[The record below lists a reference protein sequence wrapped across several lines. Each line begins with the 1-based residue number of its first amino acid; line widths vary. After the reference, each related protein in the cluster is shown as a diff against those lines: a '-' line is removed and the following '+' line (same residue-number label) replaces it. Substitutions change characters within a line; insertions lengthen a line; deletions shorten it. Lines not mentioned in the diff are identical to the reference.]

1 MKALKSYLKSNMSYV
16 KTAVIAV
23 LFTLVAIP
31 FVNRVSGDGNK
42 YTVDSRYMVVLN
54 GNELG
59 YVSDSQVAENALLD
73 ARNLLDS
80 ESEGLVLVEA
90 DMQLNEQTSGGAV
103 YSKEQMT
110 EKIYNS
116 LSTEASVPSEQVTAY
131 TVRIDDFTVTLA
143 SLDDVVELLERVK
156 NRYADTSNFPIV
168 INEEDNGIYSSY
180 KINFVSADKQLNE
193 AAKVLLAEDG
203 SVSESAAEK
212 AESTSYKDGVL
223 SIGFVEN
230 IEVIATKS
238 NSGDVVSVD
247 EAYEL
252 VTKEHAEKETYVV
265 ASGDCLSSIARDN
278 GLSLDELIALNEG
291 FTVDTAIYEG
301 DVLTITV
308 PASEVSVKVVEEKSY
323 SESYNAPV
331 QYVDNDTLYVGTEN
345 VIQQGSEGSRSVVA
359 LVTYVNGTESSR
371 EIIKQEISTE
381 SVPKIIERGT
391 LTPPTYINP
400 VHSTYVTSHWG
411 YRPAPINGMHNG
423 VDIAVPVGTSVRAS
437 STGVVTMAG
446 WYGNYGYCV
455 DIRHSD
461 GSMTRYG
468 HLNSIAV
475 TYGQTVTQGQVI
487 AYSGNTGYSTGPHL
501 HFEIRINGQ
510 SVNPLNYIF

>member
-90 DMQLNEQTSGGAV
+90 DMHLNEQTSGGAV

-143 SLDDVVELLERVK
+143 SLDDVVALLERVK
-156 NRYADTSNFPIV
+156 NRYADTSNFSIV

-203 SVSESAAEK
+203 SVSESAAK
-212 AESTSYKDGVL
+212 TAESTSY
-223 SIGFVEN
+223 
-230 IEVIATKS
+230 
-238 NSGDVVSVD
+238 
-247 EAYEL
+247 
-252 VTKEHAEKETYVV
+252 
-265 ASGDCLSSIARDN
+265 
-278 GLSLDELIALNEG
+278 
-291 FTVDTAIYEG
+291 
-301 DVLTITV
+301 
-308 PASEVSVKVVEEKSY
+308 
-323 SESYNAPV
+323 
-331 QYVDNDTLYVGTEN
+331 
-345 VIQQGSEGSRSVVA
+345 
-359 LVTYVNGTESSR
+359 
-371 EIIKQEISTE
+371 
-381 SVPKIIERGT
+381 
-391 LTPPTYINP
+391 
-400 VHSTYVTSHWG
+400 
-411 YRPAPINGMHNG
+411 
-423 VDIAVPVGTSVRAS
+423 
-437 STGVVTMAG
+437 
-446 WYGNYGYCV
+446 
-455 DIRHSD
+455 
-461 GSMTRYG
+461 
-468 HLNSIAV
+468 
-475 TYGQTVTQGQVI
+475 
-487 AYSGNTGYSTGPHL
+487 
-501 HFEIRINGQ
+501 
-510 SVNPLNYIF
+510 

>member
-1 MKALKSYLKSNMSYV
+1 M
-16 KTAVIAV
+16 
-23 LFTLVAIP
+23 
-31 FVNRVSGDGNK
+31 NRVSGDGNK

-156 NRYADTSNFPIV
+156 NRYADTSNFSIV

-212 AESTSYKDGVL
+212 QRVHHIKT
-223 SIGFVEN
+223 
-230 IEVIATKS
+230 
-238 NSGDVVSVD
+238 
-247 EAYEL
+247 AYF
-252 VTKEHAEKETYVV
+252 
-265 ASGDCLSSIARDN
+265 R
-278 GLSLDELIALNEG
+278 
-291 FTVDTAIYEG
+291 
-301 DVLTITV
+301 
-308 PASEVSVKVVEEKSY
+308 
-323 SESYNAPV
+323 
-331 QYVDNDTLYVGTEN
+331 
-345 VIQQGSEGSRSVVA
+345 
-359 LVTYVNGTESSR
+359 
-371 EIIKQEISTE
+371 
-381 SVPKIIERGT
+381 
-391 LTPPTYINP
+391 
-400 VHSTYVTSHWG
+400 
-411 YRPAPINGMHNG
+411 
-423 VDIAVPVGTSVRAS
+423 
-437 STGVVTMAG
+437 
-446 WYGNYGYCV
+446 
-455 DIRHSD
+455 
-461 GSMTRYG
+461 
-468 HLNSIAV
+468 
-475 TYGQTVTQGQVI
+475 
-487 AYSGNTGYSTGPHL
+487 
-501 HFEIRINGQ
+501 
-510 SVNPLNYIF
+510 

>member
-31 FVNRVSGDGNK
+31 FVNRVSGDRNK

-156 NRYADTSNFPIV
+156 SRYADTSNFSIV

-180 KINFVSADKQLNE
+180 KINLFQRTSSLMKQLRCFWL
-193 AAKVLLAEDG
+193 KM
-203 SVSESAAEK
+203 
-212 AESTSYKDGVL
+212 
-223 SIGFVEN
+223 
-230 IEVIATKS
+230 
-238 NSGDVVSVD
+238 
-247 EAYEL
+247 
-252 VTKEHAEKETYVV
+252 
-265 ASGDCLSSIARDN
+265 
-278 GLSLDELIALNEG
+278 
-291 FTVDTAIYEG
+291 
-301 DVLTITV
+301 
-308 PASEVSVKVVEEKSY
+308 
-323 SESYNAPV
+323 V
-331 QYVDNDTLYVGTEN
+331 Q
-345 VIQQGSEGSRSVVA
+345 
-359 LVTYVNGTESSR
+359 
-371 EIIKQEISTE
+371 
-381 SVPKIIERGT
+381 
-391 LTPPTYINP
+391 
-400 VHSTYVTSHWG
+400 
-411 YRPAPINGMHNG
+411 
-423 VDIAVPVGTSVRAS
+423 
-437 STGVVTMAG
+437 
-446 WYGNYGYCV
+446 
-455 DIRHSD
+455 
-461 GSMTRYG
+461 
-468 HLNSIAV
+468 
-475 TYGQTVTQGQVI
+475 
-487 AYSGNTGYSTGPHL
+487 
-501 HFEIRINGQ
+501 
-510 SVNPLNYIF
+510 

>member
-1 MKALKSYLKSNMSYV
+1 MNALKSYLKSNMSYV

-156 NRYADTSNFPIV
+156 SRYADTSNFSIV

-203 SVSESAAEK
+203 SVSESAAKK

-238 NSGDVVSVD
+238 NS
-247 EAYEL
+247 

-345 VIQQGSEGSRSVVA
+345 VIQQGSEGKRSVVR
-359 LVTYVNGTESSR
+359 L
-371 EIIKQEISTE
+371 
-381 SVPKIIERGT
+381 
-391 LTPPTYINP
+391 
-400 VHSTYVTSHWG
+400 
-411 YRPAPINGMHNG
+411 
-423 VDIAVPVGTSVRAS
+423 
-437 STGVVTMAG
+437 
-446 WYGNYGYCV
+446 
-455 DIRHSD
+455 
-461 GSMTRYG
+461 
-468 HLNSIAV
+468 
-475 TYGQTVTQGQVI
+475 
-487 AYSGNTGYSTGPHL
+487 
-501 HFEIRINGQ
+501 
-510 SVNPLNYIF
+510 